1 MNDILKNGV
10 LLLTVCMLASL
21 VFICQTTFS
30 NLIWLYHKGM
40 PVSAGIAVM
49 TILSDLIGM
58 NTRGEFPI
66 VVIISAVLLIAFFAA
81 RIVLIWIQIEQKYLY
96 ALAGAVSI
104 LVLLVSIPN
113 FFYGLELIAGARTY
127 LGKFILTCIGYLS
140 GYVFGINL
148 CRSES

>member
-1 MNDILKNGV
+1 MNDILKDSV

-21 VFICQTTFS
+21 GFICQTTLS

-40 PVSAGIAVM
+40 PVSAGVAVT

-58 NTRGEFPI
+58 NTQGEFPI
-66 VVIISAVLLIAFFAA
+66 AVIISAVLLIAFFAA
-81 RIVLIWIQIEQKYLY
+81 RIMLIWVQIEQKYLY

-104 LVLLVSIPN
+104 FILLVSMPN
-113 FFYGLELIAGARTY
+113 FFYDLEVIAGARTY

-148 CRSES
+148 CRSKS